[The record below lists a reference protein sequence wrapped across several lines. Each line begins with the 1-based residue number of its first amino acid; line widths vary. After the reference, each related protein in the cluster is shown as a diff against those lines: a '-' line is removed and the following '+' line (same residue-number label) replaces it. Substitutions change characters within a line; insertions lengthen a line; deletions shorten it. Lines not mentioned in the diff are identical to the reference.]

1 MAEHWDAGTYD
12 RVSDPQTQWG
22 AQVLDRL
29 GLAGDELV
37 LDAGCGTGRVTE
49 RLLERLP
56 RGHVIALDR
65 SPAMAVLARRRL
77 PSHRAG
83 VMVADLAAPLPIGDA
98 RLDAVVSTATFHWV
112 PDHGALFA
120 RLARILR
127 PGGQL
132 VAQCGGPG
140 NIASVTDLLGGIG
153 DAWRGPW
160 TYATPAETEQR
171 LAAAGFTGIECWLN
185 DETTHFASSEALEAF
200 LETVVLWPYLER
212 LPEAER
218 EAFIDL
224 VVGRL
229 PGPTLDY
236 VRLNIVARRGFGG

>member
-12 RVSDPQTQWG
+12 RVSNPQAEWG
-22 AQVLDRL
+22 AKVLDRL
-29 GLAGDELV
+29 HLAGDELV

-65 SPAMAVLARRRL
+65 SPAMAALARRRL
-77 PSHRAG
+77 PSDRAC
-83 VMVADLAAPLPIGDA
+83 VIVADLGAPLPIGDA

-112 PDHGALFA
+112 SDHDALFA
-120 RLARILR
+120 GLARILR

-132 VAQCGGPG
+132 VAQCGGAG
-140 NIASVTDLLGGIG
+140 NLASVRGVLGGIG
-153 DAWRGPW
+153 DDWREPW
-160 TYATPAETEQR
+160 TYATPAPTEQR

-185 DETTHFASSEALEAF
+185 DETTPFASWEELRAF

-212 LPEAER
+212 LPGSER
-218 EAFIDL
+218 EAFTDH

-229 PGPTLDY
+229 PAPTLDY
-236 VRLNIVARRGFGG
+236 VRLNILARRGFGG